1 MAVRVKHSD
10 RGSYTNEINT
20 TGTTR
25 ETKMN
30 SARWLS
36 LIACTFPMLFVQ
48 GCSSLKTSGVDIV
61 PIAQR
66 TGELVAQ
73 VESGLEIPPP
83 RLLIRYLDQE
93 ELPAVKTY
101 TASWNELIDSLREI
115 VRYSVVLIEIAEDP
129 DAADSKELLAKNM
142 ESLYAGLL
150 AQPSIGPELATV
162 DIDAIVTQIRV
173 EEKFIDSAKA
183 SQRAIDPA
191 VFALESLVSR
201 TGRSLD
207 AAVEELLLAI
217 DTYHAD
223 VVRFQVVIARR
234 RNDAI
239 RQLELL
245 DIATQTGDQD
255 AWNDFR
261 SSNLYL
267 QNRLENMDSSTPAAV
282 DIAMAELMADLA
294 NLVAL
299 RESLDPD
306 FELYLAEIL
315 ELRDITQSIEGSLAI
330 ARLSVQTWEKGHQ
343 TFVDGK
349 ESRFWYYTS
358 LLLSYAV
365 EKAKQSVL

>member
-1 MAVRVKHSD
+1 MAVRVKYSD
-10 RGSYTNEINT
+10 PIGYTNEANT
-20 TGTTR
+20 TGKIR
-25 ETKMN
+25 EKRMII
-30 SARWLS
+30 SRQLC
-36 LIACTFPMLFVQ
+36 LIACSFSALFLQ
-48 GCSSLKTSGVDIV
+48 GCSSLTSSGVDIV
-61 PIAQR
+61 PIAQQ
-66 TGELVAQ
+66 TGKLVAR
-73 VESGLEIPPP
+73 VESGLEIPQP
-83 RLLIRYLDQE
+83 RLLIRYLDEE
-93 ELPAVKTY
+93 ELPAVKEY
-101 TASWNELIDSLREI
+101 GASWNELIVSLREV

>member
-66 TGELVAQ
+66 TGELIAR
-73 VESGLEIPPP
+73 VESGLEIPQP